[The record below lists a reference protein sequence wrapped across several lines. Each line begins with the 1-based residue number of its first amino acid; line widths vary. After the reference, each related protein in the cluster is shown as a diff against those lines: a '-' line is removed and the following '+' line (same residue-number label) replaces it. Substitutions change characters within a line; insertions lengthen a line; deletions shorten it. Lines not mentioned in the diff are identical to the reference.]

1 MLGQKRA
8 HAWAVVSPIKQIAG
22 AMRNKEVAFVGI
34 FFILSQEKI
43 YFLIFITE

>member
-8 HAWAVVSPIKQIAG
+8 HARAVVSPIKQIAG

-34 FFILSQEKI
+34 FLFYPKKK
-43 YFLIFITE
+43 YIF